1 MFGKLKIGNSMKIE
15 NWKLK
20 IILISLSFAFWV
32 SGISASKVSAQGLS
46 LGIYPPLLE
55 VTIQPGKSITQ
66 VYKLSNGGE
75 TDLAM
80 TSLIVPFEPSDEF
93 GNIKLLSESGSV
105 SFRSNSVPFR
115 NWFSF
120 QNADLALGQKFILK
134 SGKTQEIV
142 LKIGVPKDAKED
154 DYYLTLLFETLPAQ
168 AGTAPAEAL
177 GGGGSTAQTQAKI
190 GANILLTVSQTGEP
204 LRQAEILEFRIKNN
218 KFRIVDSFDK
228 AEFLLRVKNT
238 GKAFF
243 KPIGTITITGWF
255 GQKYILDLLP
265 ENVLVNS
272 IRQIQCQMDDRVTP
286 CQLPEKF
293 LLGPYRARMEFGLDK
308 VSDDYTAE
316 TIFWAI
322 PAKLILALLTTIF
335 ILFIIKNRLKL
346 PY

>member
-1 MFGKLKIGNSMKIE
+1 MPKIFINKPIKIGFCA
-15 NWKLK
+15 LL
-20 IILISLSFAFWV
+20 LIFCVFPWP
-32 SGISASKVSAQGLS
+32 SGARAQALS

-55 VTIQPGKSITQ
+55 ITIQPGKSITQ

-142 LKIGVPKDAKED
+142 LKIGIPKNALED
-154 DYYLTLLFETLPAQ
+154 DYYSTLIFET
-168 AGTAPAEAL
+168 TAPAEAL
-177 GGGGSTAQTQAKI
+177 GGGGSTAQAQAKI

-204 LRQAEILEFRIKNN
+204 LKKAEIIEFRLRRQGYSFTGLI
-218 KFRIVDSFDK
+218 DSFDK

-243 KPIGTITITGWF
+243 KPQGSITTTGWF

-286 CQLPEKF
+286 CQLPAKF
-293 LLGPYRARMEFGLDK
+293 LLGPYRAKMEFGLDK

-322 PAKLILALLTTIF
+322 PAKLIIALLTTIF
-335 ILFIIKNRLKL
+335 ILSIIKSKLKI
-346 PY
+346 PS

>member
-1 MFGKLKIGNSMKIE
+1 MKTSKPSIIGFCVILFLFGVVPWPSE
-15 NWKLK
+15 
-20 IILISLSFAFWV
+20 AR
-32 SGISASKVSAQGLS
+32 AQVLS

-55 VTIQPGKSITQ
+55 ITIQPGKSITQ

-80 TSLIVPFEPSDEF
+80 TSLIVPFEPSDEL

-142 LKIGVPKDAKED
+142 LKVGVPKDAKED
-154 DYYLTLLFETLPAQ
+154 DYYLTLLFETITGGFLGSQSEAQ
-168 AGTAPAEAL
+168 A
-177 GGGGSTAQTQAKI
+177 QAKI

-218 KFRIVDSFDK
+218 KFRIIDSFDK
-228 AEFLLRVKNT
+228 AEFLLRIKNT

-243 KPIGTITITGWF
+243 KPIGTITTTGWF

-272 IRQIQCQMDDRVTP
+272 VRQIQCGADEQITP
-286 CQLPEKF
+286 CQLPTKF
-293 LLGPYRARMEFGLDK
+293 LFGQYKAKVEFGLDK

-316 TIFWAI
+316 TIFWVI
-322 PAKLILALLTTIF
+322 PAKLILAFLTTVF
-335 ILFIIKNRLKL
+335 ILFIIKSKL
-346 PY
+346 RIPS